1 MSKTSW
7 NSDCLD
13 GKKQIRRQPK
23 SSESSDGSA
32 THESFPVHGLTDER
46 AYQRRASG
54 LLRGDVE
61 DGESACSSIYSF
73 CSSEADIHESSK
85 AGLQK
90 TVEALQCKDIKGGK
104 LVLRPYG
111 VGSQAVAKAEL
122 LKRALSNE
130 EEDGKSVV
138 VGVLSL
144 V

>member
-13 GKKQIRRQPK
+13 EKKRIRRQTK
-23 SSESSDGSA
+23 SSDNSDGSA

-46 AYQRRASG
+46 AYQRRASE

-61 DGESACSSIYSF
+61 DGESV

-111 VGSQAVAKAEL
+111 VAVL
-122 LKRALSNE
+122 RQWLKLIS
-130 EEDGKSVV
+130 
-138 VGVLSL
+138 
-144 V
+144 